1 MFRVCKAC
9 ATATTIMHSHVSLY
23 FPTLLH
29 SLHSFSRQG
38 KASSLQSLQL
48 FSLPLMCVL
57 LCTVLQEHC
66 SAQLDQLKAAR
77 FAHKHPLLSW
87 VQGQWGEKS
96 RCRTRSQRIAKY
108 MDKNVICFIH
118 ADFVPIIHY
127 VFKLLALCWCTLMY
141 WTRLMLT

>member
-1 MFRVCKAC
+1 MQSLCNSNNNHAQPCF
-9 ATATTIMHSHVSLY
+9 TI
-23 FPTLLH
+23 FPHPSTLSALV
-29 SLHSFSRQG
+29 L

-77 FAHKHPLLSW
+77 FAHKRPLLSW

-127 VFKLLALCWCTLMY
+127 VFKLLALC
-141 WTRLMLT
+141 